1 MLQDIER
8 GRGTEIDAICGEI
21 VARGL
26 RHGVDTPV
34 NLTLR
39 ALVKGIEESTRR

>member
-8 GRGTEIDAICGEI
+8 GKPTEINAICGEI
-21 VARGL
+21 IRRGL
-26 RHGVDTPV
+26 RHGIDTPV